1 MNCTVKI
8 VYNYECACGTMA
20 SLALAHAYYIDICQ
34 VMFQLFGSM
43 SWLSSLVSCVIG
55 CDSICTYVMMII
67 MYVVGP
73 PLIINNVSSIFFLFA
88 GEPKITRITSC
99 LNDVTV
105 YWNSV
110 NSLSCGGVLY
120 YNVTLYSNF
129 RHLKTYTTTELFY
142 TFTGLQDGESYS
154 VTVVSITRAGSG
166 LISQHMLVET
176 LKPKC
181 W

>member
-1 MNCTVKI
+1 
-8 VYNYECACGTMA
+8 MA
-20 SLALAHAYYIDICQ
+20 
-34 VMFQLFGSM
+34 LFSFT
-43 SWLSSLVSCVIG
+43 
-55 CDSICTYVMMII
+55 D
-67 MYVVGP
+67 
-73 PLIINNVSSIFFLFA
+73 
-88 GEPKITRITSC
+88 EPKIARITSC

-110 NSLSCGGVLY
+110 NSSFCGGVLY

-129 RHLKTYTTTELFY
+129 HPLKTYTTTELFY
-142 TFTGLQDGESYS
+142 TFTGLQNGESYS